1 METNVFSQQNGMREQ
16 LAESDTRLMAWGPMG
31 QGKNDFFNNPVLVSI
46 GEKYGKTASQVGLRF
61 LVQQGIPVIP
71 KSVSIE
77 RMKENMDIFDFVLDE
92 CDMEVIRGLN
102 IHDKGT
108 RDFNDPAYAQKIV
121 SQVF

>member
-1 METNVFSQQNGMREQ
+1 M
-16 LAESDTRLMAWGPMG
+16 
-31 QGKNDFFNNPVLVSI
+31 
-46 GEKYGKTASQVGLRF
+46 
-61 LVQQGIPVIP
+61 IP

-77 RMKENMDIFDFVLDE
+77 RMKENMDIFDFVLDD
-92 CDMEVIRGLN
+92 CDMAAIRALN

>member
-1 METNVFSQQNGMREQ
+1 MLELFLLSISWRQMCSVNR
-16 LAESDTRLMAWGPMG
+16 MAWGPMG
-31 QGKNDFFNNPVLVSI
+31 QGKNEFFNNFVLINI

-77 RMKENMDIFDFVLDE
+77 RMKENMGIFDFVLNDS
-92 CDMEVIRGLN
+92 DMAVLRGLN
-102 IHDKGT
+102 IHDRGT
-108 RDFNDPAYAQKIV
+108 RDYNDPAYAQKIV

>member
-1 METNVFSQQNGMREQ
+1 M
-16 LAESDTRLMAWGPMG
+16 
-31 QGKNDFFNNPVLVSI
+31 
-46 GEKYGKTASQVGLRF
+46 QVGLRF

-77 RMKENMDIFDFVLDE
+77 RMKENMDIFDFLLDE
-92 CDMEVIRGLN
+92 CDMEAIRGLN

>member
-1 METNVFSQQNGMREQ
+1 MFSQQNGMG
-16 LAESDTRLMAWGPMG
+16 TYGTG
-31 QGKNDFFNNPVLVSI
+31 QNDFFNNPVLISI

-77 RMKENMDIFDFVLDE
+77 RMKENICIFDFVLDDS
-92 CDMEVIRGLN
+92 DMAVLRALN
-102 IHDKGT
+102 IHDRGT
-108 RDFNDPAYAQKIV
+108 RDYNDPAYAQKIV